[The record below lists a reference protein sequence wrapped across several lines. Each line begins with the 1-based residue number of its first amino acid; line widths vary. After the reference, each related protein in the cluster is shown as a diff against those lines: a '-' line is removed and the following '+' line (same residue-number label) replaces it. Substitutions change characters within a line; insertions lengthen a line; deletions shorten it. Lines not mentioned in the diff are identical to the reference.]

1 MFSDQNSHLN
11 LERYALFLIRIANI
25 LRFVHYWTNL
35 DFSNNINSLY
45 NWYIYQALQK
55 CHSILQT
62 SRYIFKRLVKIQSQ
76 TFEHW
81 SFLRFEIWPDHFTPD
96 GIRFTGPY
104 SIKYSYNEN
113 SIQQA
118 GYPPDFHISTLIEVP
133 GQTCRLSRIWN
144 HLNEK
149 LAWCN

>member
-1 MFSDQNSHLN
+1 MFSDQNSQLN

-25 LRFVHYWTNL
+25 LRFVHYLTNL

-81 SFLRFEIWPDHFTPD
+81 SFLRFEIWADHFTPD

>member
-1 MFSDQNSHLN
+1 MFSDQNSQLN

-25 LRFVHYWTNL
+25 LRFVHYLTNL

-62 SRYIFKRLVKIQSQ
+62 RGWSKSRVKHLN
-76 TFEHW
+76 TGHFW
-81 SFLRFEIWPDHFTPD
+81 DLRSGPDHFTPD

-133 GQTCRLSRIWN
+133 IQTCRLSRIWN